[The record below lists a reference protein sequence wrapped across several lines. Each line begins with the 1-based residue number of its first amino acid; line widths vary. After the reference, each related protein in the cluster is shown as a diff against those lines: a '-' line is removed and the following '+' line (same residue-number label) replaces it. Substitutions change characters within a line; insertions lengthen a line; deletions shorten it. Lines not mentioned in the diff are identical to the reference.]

1 MKSTKILL
9 TGFTPFGGES
19 INPAL
24 EAVMRVKASD
34 SAVEIIPLEVPTV
47 FSRSAETVIA
57 AIEKHRPDAVI
68 CVGQAGGRSAVTPER
83 VAINLDDAR
92 IPDNEGA
99 QPVDAPISPEAPAA
113 YFSTLP
119 IKAIVQA
126 IRAAGVPAEISN
138 SAGTYVCNHLMYSVL
153 HYAAQM
159 RPELRAGFIHVPYIP
174 EQTTGKD
181 APSLPLEDIVRAL
194 EAAVGT
200 VAAEI

>member
-24 EAVMRVKASD
+24 EAVMRVKTSD

-68 CVGQAGGRSAVTPER
+68 CVGQAGGRSTVTPER

-99 QPVDAPISPEAPAA
+99 QPVDVPIAPEAPAA

-126 IRAAGVPAEISN
+126 IRTSGIPAEISN

-159 RPELRAGFIHVPYIP
+159 RPELRIGFIHVPYIP
-174 EQTTGKD
+174 EQTAGKD